1 MAKIE
6 ITRMITDPVRKDK
19 SLLAF
24 FDFTMG
30 GLLFRDWV
38 LREGKKGNFI
48 SSPSKFVEAK
58 KRGDD
63 DFYVRYVDIA
73 DKGEDEDGQALIETI
88 LEAAEEAYD
97 DGGVESKK
105 KSKGSKK
112 RRRDE
117 DDDEDED
124 EEEEERPR
132 KKKAAKGKKDTK
144 AAKKSGRGPA
154 KDDDDAE
161 DDEDEDDDLPF

>member
-73 DKGEDEDGQALIETI
+73 DKGEDEDGQALVESI
-88 LEAAEEAYD
+88 LEAAEEAYE

-124 EEEEERPR
+124 EEEEEKPR
-132 KKKAAKGKKDTK
+132 RKSKAKASGKKS
-144 AAKKSGRGPA
+144 AAKKSGRGPS
-154 KDDDDAE
+154 KEDDDE
-161 DDEDEDDDLPF
+161 ETEDEDDDLPF